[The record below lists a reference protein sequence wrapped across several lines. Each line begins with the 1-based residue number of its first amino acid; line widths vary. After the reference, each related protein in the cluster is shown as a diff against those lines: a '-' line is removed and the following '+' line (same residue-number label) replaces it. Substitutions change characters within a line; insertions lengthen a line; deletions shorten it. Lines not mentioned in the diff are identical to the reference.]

1 MANHEKT
8 IGVAAEPYDQLGAL
22 PKSTTSSTPT
32 SEVDL
37 KDLGTRAGV
46 DVEKLDDGSLT
57 AYIPKNGQDVL
68 VTWTKE
74 EQARV
79 VRKADIFL
87 LPVFAVSRLF
97 TPLARARLIA
107 SVTNI
112 PRPCSSSWHST
123 AATSPVSSRPP
134 S

>member
-87 LPVFAVSRLF
+87 LPVFAVSRLS
-97 TPLARARLIA
+97 RL
-107 SVTNI
+107 
-112 PRPCSSSWHST
+112 
-123 AATSPVSSRPP
+123 
-134 S
+134 